1 MSWIVTDLW
10 QELEEHRAQN
20 ASQLSLSSPK
30 GFAMINDIAARVGAR
45 WGLIV
50 QVNFPA
56 GAKNARQSLGHE
68 NLSLLMEPGRK
79 KFLYSTEAEVR
90 RHLELLGSS
99 RLDPIAG
106 GYEGFQARLDSG
118 RIDCLPGGVHLW
130 CIITPQVLDFLDW
143 IFTNAYGFTAPARTR

>member
-10 QELEEHRAQN
+10 QELEEHRAEY
-20 ASQLSLSSPK
+20 ASQLSASSLK
-30 GFAMINDIAARVGAR
+30 AFAVINEIAARVGAR

>member
-10 QELEEHRAQN
+10 LELEEHRIEY
-20 ASQLSLSSPK
+20 ASQLSSSSPK
-30 GFAMINDIAARVGAR
+30 AFAMISDIAARVGAR

>member
-1 MSWIVTDLW
+1 MSWIVSDLW
-10 QELEEHRAQN
+10 QELEEHRAQYG
-20 ASQLSLSSPK
+20 SQLSLSRPK
-30 GFAMINDIAARVGAR
+30 GFAMINDIAACVGAR

-68 NLSLLMEPGRK
+68 NLSLLVDPGRK
-79 KFLYSTEAEVR
+79 KFLYSSEAEVK

-99 RLDPIAG
+99 RLEPIAG